1 MTDDC
6 PCEEEDGEMANPETC
21 SQCPIDLPSNVA
33 ASLQQQL
40 VASHQQAMETIGQVR
55 NLSAQNAEFAANASR
70 LSAVRKMDEIG
81 VMESR
86 SASGVLGT
94 PIAGPTTAQPAG

>member
-1 MTDDC
+1 VTDDC
-6 PCEEEDGEMANPETC
+6 PCEEDGEMANPDTC

-55 NLSAQNAEFAANASR
+55 NLSAQNAEFAANAAR
-70 LSAVRKMDEIG
+70 LSAVRKMDELDA
-81 VMESR
+81 VESR
-86 SASGVLGT
+86 ATSGVLGT